1 MEGTGL
7 DLFDKCRR
15 FDRAHRLI
23 EADLY
28 PYFRATTSSSCTRV
42 TIDDR
47 ELVMIGSNNYLGLTH
62 DPRVLASAKN
72 ALDQFGSSCTGSRF
86 LNGTLSLHEEL
97 EESLASFLQ
106 YPAAVT
112 FSTGFQVNLGVISAI
127 AGKGDVVFCDKENH
141 ASILDAC
148 RLTFADVKRF
158 RHADMEDLERKLS
171 AAKPEAGKLIVV
183 DGVFSMLGG
192 ITNLPEIVRL
202 ARKYGARVMVDDAH
216 SVGVLGERGRGT
228 TEHFDMIGP
237 EGGVD
242 IVTGTFSKS
251 LASLGG
257 FVVASEEVIH
267 FIKHVA
273 RSLMFSASISPPNVA
288 SAMTA
293 LKILKNEP
301 ERLERLRN
309 NVKKMKTGLD
319 KLGFDTM
326 GSKTPIIPIRVGD
339 EQETFKFAKRIFEEG
354 LFVNPVVPPAAHVG
368 LVRTSYM
375 ATHTEEDLDFTLEVF
390 AKLTALA
397 NAAADQ

>member
-1 MEGTGL
+1 M

-15 FDRAHRLI
+15 FDRARQLQ

-28 PYFRATTSSSCTRV
+28 PYFRPTSSSTCNRV
-42 TIDDR
+42 TIEGR

-62 DPRVLASAKN
+62 DPRVLAAAKS
-72 ALDQFGSSCTGSRF
+72 ALDRFGSSCTGSRF

-97 EESLASFLQ
+97 EELLASFLR

-112 FSTGFQVNLGVISAI
+112 FSTGFQVNLGVIASI
-127 AGKGDVVFCDKENH
+127 AGKGDIVFCDKENH

-148 RLTFADVKRF
+148 RLTYADVKRF
-158 RHADMEDLERKLS
+158 RHGDMEDLERKLK

-192 ITNLPEIVRL
+192 ISNMPAIIKL
-202 ARKYGARVMVDDAH
+202 AREYGARVMVDDAH

-228 TEHFDMIGP
+228 TEHFGLSGP
-237 EGGVD
+237 DSGVD

-267 FIKHVA
+267 FIKHMA

-288 SAMTA
+288 SATTA
-293 LKILKNEP
+293 LKILESEP
-301 ERLERLRN
+301 EHLVSLRR
-309 NVKKMKTGLD
+309 NVAKMKKGLD
-319 KLGFDTM
+319 ELGFDTM
-326 GSKTPIIPIRVGD
+326 GSQTPIIPIRVGD
-339 EQETFKFAKRIFEEG
+339 EFETFKFAKRIFEEG

-375 ATHTEEDLDFTLEVF
+375 ASHTEEDLDFTLRVF
-390 AKLTALA
+390 GKLAAHA
-397 NAAADQ
+397 NASADQ